1 MLLILRIYLLFY
13 WLFTSISIS
22 SMKVIFAQNLRVTF
36 KVLNLIKR
44 PTLSFAIHLAKCQLN
59 SMMISIY
66 ILWLLIPTLSAL
78 GVKSLNCIFLRQQLN
93 CIFLSPLPGFLF
105 SIFCQFRSICGVPKS
120 KKTKNNPTIEF
131 GCRKWPQIKSCG
143 WGSLI
148 WSISDCDCRWMAI
161 MRKSVICKLPN
172 FISGVLKCRKMH
184 SDISITENCDQ
195 QSSMTIAP
203 CPPLLDPRQPH
214 FSLYF
219 VSN

>member
-105 SIFCQFRSICGVPKS
+105 FQ
-120 KKTKNNPTIEF
+120 
-131 GCRKWPQIKSCG
+131 
-143 WGSLI
+143 
-148 WSISDCDCRWMAI
+148 
-161 MRKSVICKLPN
+161 
-172 FISGVLKCRKMH
+172 
-184 SDISITENCDQ
+184 
-195 QSSMTIAP
+195 
-203 CPPLLDPRQPH
+203 
-214 FSLYF
+214 YF
-219 VSN
+219 VNFDQFVACQSQRRPRTTRRSSLAAESGPKWNPADGARWFGRFLIATADEWR